1 MYRPHNL
8 VRRGVGL
15 VKEGRKVTGP
25 SSTMGCVSIY
35 LFENDVDIYLASE
48 RVQKPN

>member
-8 VRRGVGL
+8 VRRGVAL
-15 VKEGRKVTGP
+15 VKEGRKVAGP
-25 SSTMGCVSIY
+25 LLTMGHVSIY
-35 LFENDVDIYLASE
+35 PFENDVDINLASE